1 MAPDLTGPKGSAKPR
16 EFRGTLICAPQN
28 SGKTSLIIRWAE
40 AANGAGYSLFIID
53 VKGNL
58 RTKLAGKVDG
68 PIYYFST
75 DPDEKCDRMN
85 FLSGLDP
92 LTPKGSEM
100 IREVATTL
108 LPREGH
114 VDRGSKEDFY
124 FRNDSVWLT
133 ALIHLLKLREAY
145 WPEYFLDDQ
154 GQPREPDLSDLYE
167 VARDEDVLYRWIDDL
182 RVDETLLREAG
193 TDPPACGVDYWV
205 KELVLLISPERMP
218 PRHFLAE
225 SALEKTG
232 EGALDAKVAESLK
245 PLAGQMFGNSDIFLR
260 AVSKLI
266 NDETLLQA
274 NLEQLLDL
282 TALLP
287 EGQRDKEY
295 GYRQY
300 TQAIVTALEPFAR
313 HGTLYPKIRSVGDG
327 QQFALADL
335 DRQDQKVTVL
345 IAAREQD
352 QEKASTVLSLSI
364 KRLQQVLFNRMARSD
379 KALKPVV
386 LLLDETRRIRAF
398 KANEYVTFAREAQTA
413 CVVVY
418 QSIDQIGDTQAIT
431 ELLENIGTQ
440 IYLGTVVGNT
450 ARSFIRVKT

>member
-1 MAPDLTGPKGSAKPR
+1 
-16 EFRGTLICAPQN
+16 
-28 SGKTSLIIRWAE
+28 
-40 AANGAGYSLFIID
+40 
-53 VKGNL
+53 
-58 RTKLAGKVDG
+58 
-68 PIYYFST
+68 
-75 DPDEKCDRMN
+75 
-85 FLSGLDP
+85 
-92 LTPKGSEM
+92 
-100 IREVATTL
+100 
-108 LPREGH
+108 
-114 VDRGSKEDFY
+114 
-124 FRNDSVWLT
+124 VWLT
-133 ALIHLLKLREAY
+133 ALIHLLKLHEAY

-313 HGTLYPKIRSVGDG
+313 HGTPYPKIRSVGDG

-364 KRLQQVLFNRMARSD
+364 KRLQQVLFNRIARSD

-450 ARSFIRVKT
+450 ARSFIRMLPFRHRAVVSEQVMISAQGVRGQTMTQSRELAEYVSTAELYSVPAGRWPAVVYFNDLPRRKPIMVDLTDPSLSAPVKSSDPGA